1 MLSLLSPDTFL
12 RHLKVR
18 QIMDY
23 LNTFVHQIGFQ
34 ISLELILIVFAF
46 SLLTVAILQY
56 YSSTIQAAYT
66 QEFSY
71 ETQTSLQKK

>member
-1 MLSLLSPDTFL
+1 
-12 RHLKVR
+12 V
-18 QIMDY
+18 DY

-46 SLLTVAILQY
+46 SLTVAILQY
-56 YSSTIQAAYT
+56 YSSIQAAYT

-71 ETQTSLQKK
+71 ETRKRLYKKNNY

>member
-1 MLSLLSPDTFL
+1 MLSLLSPDTL
-12 RHLKVR
+12 QASGKLGKLV
-18 QIMDY
+18 DY

-46 SLLTVAILQY
+46 SLTVAILQY